1 MNRITIILI
10 VLLGFDFLYSKAFTI
25 QSMSPMIAYRGGNN
39 KFRIVSSDFPVA
51 NPPTLKVV
59 NAGKETIFDSFQQV
73 YPGTFEWIVPSLPVS
88 NLQNQKRTNT
98 EIGTVKFI
106 FQLQGSTSN
115 FFEQDFEYVG
125 MYLSIFHSFRK
136 FIKIN
141 IQIKEPSI
149 MISPEQVY
157 TDVVGLEMIMSG
169 NHLRLN
175 SFDQQPEVIF
185 DDTTSVNIKSIDNN
199 QIICDIPVS
208 NTPKISTIKIR
219 FYTGLEIDARRNLK
233 YILPITK
240 SVIPDSVASGVSKRI
255 SIFGFEIVQ
264 LTSTPTVRIAQ
275 QDCLNVIHQNG
286 ILSCDSPKIN
296 IPSGTLQEFVIE
308 IDFNGISISSV
319 KLTIYHPEIQNVN
332 PPQSLRN
339 GGDTIDIFGKYLQD
353 IESISIGTSI
363 CNLIHGSFSRNQFND
378 KISCITSRYDLGGSS
393 EQDLDF
399 NVVIDGKVFSPLN
412 NFKFKYH
419 SLQINKIIPN
429 PVVNPG
435 LQNIQ
440 VQGRFG
446 QNSNVQVGQTH
457 FTPIIISTNTITFQ
471 LDTKN
476 HATGS
481 YPVTII
487 DNGITSNILNINIG
501 EGTFVGINIDRGH
514 SKSYTPVS
522 IQVHNFPEVDQEI
535 LDDVISF
542 KIGNQYCE
550 YLERSSINLFTC
562 SIPPREVSNQ
572 PISFSIKGQTVD
584 TTKVFSF
591 VEPSVTQVSRTN
603 TNPTGGGNF
612 DIIGVNLDL
621 VTLIRFGSI
630 EIQSSSCTLNRQTK
644 LTCQIPRYKS
654 GSYGITLIV
663 KSNDDE
669 YSYPSNFKIDYVGP
683 KIDKLIPIQ
692 GFEKTIQTLT
702 IVGTSFGT
710 VSGQV
715 SISVGSSSCK
725 IQKITNTQVICKMKD
740 LLNYG
745 THSVTITVNG
755 VSSGDDIVFKSNRL
769 SCLGPPLPD
778 KSNNAVD
785 WWFVYKIHHTNEY
798 LYIDS
803 TMDRLKR
810 LDNLQHTTSTDFSV
824 FSPIEA
830 TFNQHSYYYYMFFN
844 DQPEGRD
851 EKGGR
856 SGTFKSK
863 NKRFNT
869 LMPNGHVKGMV
880 FWEDPDANDHINGIH
895 IHHSNPAFPGYTS
908 DDKDEYLE
916 PKDGVKFLGRP
927 DFNQHFFCYTFNHLD
942 DVAEYYLKNDGY
954 LLEKNNVFQNM
965 NRWANDKQDKYPYLY
980 DYLSINYNVLLKTR
994 TQRGTKPES
1003 KNQTRLVEDCGTLL
1017 TQNIGLENKCWWK
1030 KNPIE
1035 IGGNLKIQYFM
1046 KIGNKDSL
1054 FVDAKIN
1061 NNANLNEYVVM
1072 KTSNTKDDSFK
1083 RLVDGVDIWTVLAKE
1098 MDRKYFVDFFY
1109 ATKTFQTDISSGVSN
1124 VGFLNFPPYLRIPN
1138 DDLLL
1143 ETKSI
1148 QFSGY
1153 SNEHSKLGI
1162 PMYPA
1167 YGDQALNAKENY
1179 FCFGDSNRHNGQAG
1193 RGGGLVCIQ
1202 HPTLSYQFN
1211 RMVRQY
1217 NVVDK
1222 NNDLTKPNKGNSV
1235 DLFCSVTQ
1243 PIKVQRGQWTNTY
1256 EVEVKDFI
1264 NGNHISKYP
1273 REIHEIT
1280 PNLKNSP
1287 PTIDKISAEFPAL
1300 RTTTKFVA
1308 PNGEK
1313 SSNAIAPILPSNP
1326 PDIKNYVANDLF
1338 SLHYI
1343 AFDKDVGSICSF
1355 DSTLT
1360 ECTKDKSISSLIT
1373 EPKYGK
1379 PINFPSYFGFLYR
1392 SLQNLR
1398 TFDLSSNDNFKVL
1411 EFTSKF
1417 MKNLPNAKRNFYQFM
1432 ESQSNSNSKSYFEA
1446 PFIFGVQKV
1455 CEEEI
1460 AYYMTLHYIY
1470 YQSGALPSSSL
1481 IYTIGLNNPNWANG
1495 VILAI
1500 SKKLYNVMSNKQI
1513 PNFDKCMNN
1522 VFSNLQNIESF
1533 PDNHDLVNPTAD
1545 IIFRRSAKA
1554 AWDWMNPNYSNGNGG
1569 KGGKLSRIDK
1579 DNIIPVHILL
1589 ETVIKA
1595 RQNGYILNMSNLR
1608 RFIDKQYISEENF
1621 KTILV
1626 NNYIIPV
1633 PSNPIDVNS
1642 FNSQIKKKSIMFS
1655 KSILNNVE
1663 IKNYNQLSP
1672 LVQDERVIRSGV
1684 QQLISITPKS
1694 IRLEDIYSLNSNEL
1708 SNLENSIDKWITI
1721 NDQSQAIQT
1730 LIINSFNQFENH
1742 AIKFIDEINRDLDGN
1757 SIDLSTQQTE
1767 SNQKIISLS
1776 SPISI
1781 VSITFILESI
1791 LMSKSTIHSTFGDFE
1806 VYYLPK
1812 PNFYDGVYGMIISTI
1827 NSQLCDFQMI
1837 SESDFQSNNFDMTCP
1852 SSGPIITSVNQLNGP
1867 TNGGYKITINGIR
1880 FNSSMTLS
1888 VGEQQCVSTELI
1900 SNQQIVCQVP
1910 KGRGQN
1916 NLIQI
1921 STQQITFNIQRS
1933 KFIFSYDSPTIT
1945 NIEPEMIKSYGNDIM
1960 TIYGSNFGD
1969 NIKDIRVLIDD
1980 KLDCSPILSISSNSI
1995 ACLTP
2000 NAIGDHRHV
2009 TVIVQDQSSRLEL
2022 GTLKTQSFSFGGPE
2036 ILKIVPKSGDPTDKV
2051 VILGNGFGN
2060 EEDSDL
2066 PPLLFIGDNQIEID
2080 NFTNNFIEFQLEYE
2094 TSKQPLIIQSGDQTI
2109 QSEFEYYSTIITN
2122 INNTEIPTSGGL
2134 IQLNGFGLGLSSNE
2148 QLVVKLNGIDL
2159 DCTSFDLFVECYV
2172 PSGYGQSYRLS
2183 ATINGVELLPN
2194 QIISYSKPVINN
2206 VIIKNDLIE
2215 ISGNNFVPI
2224 ENGFT
2229 VTESSQI
2236 VLFYDGY
2243 TTTFKSFK
2251 SSILAECLT
2260 TKLPQSIQIIVGGQS
2275 SNIYNLI

>member
-10 VLLGFDFLYSKAFTI
+10 VLLGFDFLYSNAFTI

-39 KFRIVSSDFPVA
+39 KFRIVSPDFPVA

-73 YPGTFEWIVPSLPVS
+73 SPGIFEWIVPSLPES
-88 NLQNQKRTNT
+88 NLQRQKRINS

-106 FQLQGSTSN
+106 IQLQGSTLN

-157 TDVVGLEMIMSG
+157 TDVVGIEMIMSG

-175 SFDQQPEVIF
+175 SFDQLPEVIF

-233 YILPITK
+233 YILPSTK

-255 SIFGFEIVQ
+255 SIFGFDIVQ

-286 ILSCDSPKIN
+286 ILSCDSPIIN
-296 IPSGTLQEFVIE
+296 IQSGTLQEFVIE
-308 IDFNGISISSV
+308 IDLNGISISSSV
-319 KLTIYHPEIQNVN
+319 KLTIYHPEIQNIN
-332 PPQSLRN
+332 PPHSVWN
-339 GGDTIDIFGKYLQD
+339 GGDTIDIFGQYLQD

-393 EQDLDF
+393 EQDLDVNF
-399 NVVIDGKVFSPLN
+399 VIDDKIFSSSN

-429 PVVNPG
+429 PVVNLG
-435 LQNIQ
+435 LHNIQ
-440 VQGRFG
+440 VQGWFR
-446 QNSNVQVGQTH
+446 QNSKVQVGQTH
-457 FTPIIISTNTITFQ
+457 YTPIIISTNTITFQ

-487 DNGITSNILNINIG
+487 ENGITSNILNINIG

-562 SIPPREVSNQ
+562 SIPPRGLVSDE
-572 PISFSIKGQTVD
+572 PISFSINGQTVD
-584 TTKVFSF
+584 TTKEFSF
-591 VEPSVTQVSRTN
+591 VEPSVTSVSRTN
-603 TNPTGGGNF
+603 TNPTGG
-612 DIIGVNLDL
+612 

-630 EIQSSSCTLNRQTK
+630 EIQSSSCTLNGQTK

-692 GFEKTIQTLT
+692 GFEKIIQTLT

-710 VSGQV
+710 VSSQV

-725 IQKITNTQVICKMKD
+725 IQKITNTQVICKMEY
-740 LLNYG
+740 LLKNG

-785 WWFVYKIHHTNEY
+785 WWFVYKISYTNEY

-810 LDNLQHTTSTDFSV
+810 LDNLQHTISNDFSV

-844 DQPEGRD
+844 DQPEGRTD
-851 EKGGR
+851 TGGR
-856 SGTFKSK
+856 S
-863 NKRFNT
+863 
-869 LMPNGHVKGMV
+869 GMV
-880 FWEDPDANDHINGIH
+880 FWEDPDVNDHINGIH

-908 DDKDEYLE
+908 EDKDEYLT
-916 PKDGVKFLGRP
+916 PKDKVKFLGRP
-927 DFNQHFFCYTFNHLD
+927 DNSQHFFCYTFNHLD

-954 LLEKNNVFQNM
+954 LLEKNNVFSNM
-965 NRWANDKQDKYPYLY
+965 NSWTNNTQDKYPYLY
-980 DYLSINYNVLLKTR
+980 DYLSINYNVLLKAR
-994 TQRGTKPES
+994 VQRGTTPKS
-1003 KNQTRLVEDCGTLL
+1003 KTQKQLVDDCEPNIIQNTRLE
-1017 TQNIGLENKCWWK
+1017 NICWWK

-1054 FVDAKIN
+1054 FEKANIHN
-1061 NNANLNEYVVM
+1061 IANLNEYVVM
-1072 KTSNTKDDSFK
+1072 KTSKQADKSLK
-1083 RLVDGVDIWTVLAKE
+1083 RSVDGVDIWTVLAKE

-1109 ATKTFQTDISSGVSN
+1109 ASKNIQTDISSGVSN
-1124 VGFLNFPPYLRIPN
+1124 VGFLNFPPYLSNPQLN
-1138 DDLLL
+1138 L
-1143 ETKSI
+1143 ETKSFK
-1148 QFSGY
+1148 FSGY

-1162 PMYPA
+1162 PMYPT
-1167 YGDQALNAKENY
+1167 YGDQALNDKENY

-1217 NVVDK
+1217 NVVDR
-1222 NNDLTKPNKGNSV
+1222 NNVLTKPNKGNSV

-1243 PIKVQRGQWTNTY
+1243 PIKVQRGQWSNTY

-1280 PNLKNSP
+1280 PNLKNNP
-1287 PTIDKISAEFPAL
+1287 PTPYDKIRAEFPAL
-1300 RTTTKFVA
+1300 RTTTTFVA
-1308 PNGEK
+1308 PNGEI
-1313 SSNAIAPILPSNP
+1313 SSNDVEPTLPSTP
-1326 PDIKNYVANDLF
+1326 PDIMNYVANDLF
-1338 SLHYI
+1338 SLHYV

-1379 PINFPSYFGFLYR
+1379 PINFPSLRLIQYNDIQ
-1392 SLQNLR
+1392 SER

-1417 MKNLPNAKRNFYQFM
+1417 INYLPNAKRNFYQFM
-1432 ESQSNSNSKSYFEA
+1432 ESQLNSKSYFEA

-1554 AWDWMNPNYSNGNGG
+1554 AWDWMNPTYSNGNGG
-1569 KGGKLSRIDK
+1569 KGDKLSRIDK

-1608 RFIDKQYISEENF
+1608 RFIDIQYISEENF

-1910 KGRGQN
+1910 KGSGRN

-1921 STQQITFNIQRS
+1921 STQQISFNIQRS

-2009 TVIVQDQSSRLEL
+2009 TVIVHDQSSKLAL
-2022 GTLKTQSFSFGGPE
+2022 YSIGTQSFSFGGPE

-2060 EEDSDL
+2060 EEVYDL

-2094 TSKQPLIIQSGDQTI
+2094 TSKQPVIIQSGDQTI

-2194 QIISYSKPVINN
+2194 QIISYSQPVINN